1 VKPQGEQIS
10 IRVRPRSSRRGLR
23 IGSEGEVVVCV
34 HAPASEGNANRECA
48 AVLAEAVGV
57 AKSRVRIVRGQKSR
71 SKWIAVEGMSGSQ
84 VRALL
89 EQSAEAEERAR

>member
-1 VKPQGEQIS
+1 VKSQGEQIS

-23 IGSEGEVVVCV
+23 IGTEGEVVVCV
-34 HAPASEGNANRECA
+34 HASASEGNANRECV

-57 AKSRVRIVRGQKSR
+57 AKSRVRIVRGEKSR
-71 SKWIAVEGMSGSQ
+71 SKRIAVEGIGGSE

-89 EQSAEAEERAR
+89 EQSAEAQERAR